1 MQVSILAGA
10 RGQKSKSTSTAT
22 SESGITESTSA
33 TTRARSVDMSP
44 TVEHCWGLII
54 WLKNSLIIAIGW
66 IQIDGKLTFIPFQL
80 LFFFRMPDSVKRHDV
95 LQFDVLLGDGPGRDV
110 DHWKV
115 LRQHVAPESASPDWL
130 KDLLGNGH
138 ACILSMAV
146 KLFLCAGEVD
156 DVGYTL
162 QYRKIPWRV
171 WLR

>member
-1 MQVSILAGA
+1 
-10 RGQKSKSTSTAT
+10 
-22 SESGITESTSA
+22 
-33 TTRARSVDMSP
+33 MSP

-66 IQIDGKLTFIPFQL
+66 IQVDGKLTFIPFQL

-95 LQFDVLLGDGPGRDV
+95 LQFAVLLGDGPGGDV

-115 LRQHVAPESASPDWL
+115 LHQHVAPESASPDWPL
-130 KDLLGNGH
+130 VLQVKDLLDNGH
-138 ACILSMAV
+138 ACILSMTV

-162 QYRKIPWRV
+162 QEQ
-171 WLR
+171 